1 MYRDLY
7 SLGCKTNQNIYLCHF
22 FSVGFWVERSFSQKN
37 WVFLGSYT
45 QLVVE
50 GVMPDLKFKKISGKK
65 KSTSM
70 FALRD

>member
-50 GVMPDLKFKKISGKK
+50 GVMPDLK
-65 KSTSM
+65 
-70 FALRD
+70 